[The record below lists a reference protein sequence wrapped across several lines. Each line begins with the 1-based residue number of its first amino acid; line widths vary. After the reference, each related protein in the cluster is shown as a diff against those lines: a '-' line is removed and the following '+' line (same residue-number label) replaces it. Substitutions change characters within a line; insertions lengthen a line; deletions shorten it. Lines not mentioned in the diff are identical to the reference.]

1 MNEENIDGDLIAL
14 SHFIDN
20 KMKEYIKNNPVVRIE
35 TECIR
40 IITGEVMK
48 NTKGRMN
55 LSIVE
60 YIIRYHRKLLEEAG
74 YCLQC

>member
-20 KMKEYIKNNPVVRIE
+20 KMKEYIKNNTVVRIE

-48 NTKGRMN
+48 KTKGRMN

-60 YIIRYHRKLLEEAG
+60 YIIRYHRKPLEEAG